1 MKYTSFIS
9 HAAAA
14 IIITGIM
21 LCMYATVQQ
30 TYRSSANDPQIE
42 IARNISNSLNKNNDY
57 LIIDSINLSQSLSVF
72 TELFD
77 KSGKPL
83 KSGGFIDGKLPQ
95 LPQGVFRSAK
105 ENSEDV
111 VTWQPESNVRLAM
124 VIEKVNSPIVGFVA
138 VGRSLKEVEIRESN
152 LVKMV
157 AIVWIACM
165 AVLLVHLLIQ
175 VYLHKK
181 F

>member
-1 MKYTSFIS
+1 MMKQSLFFS

-14 IIITGIM
+14 VIVTGIM

-30 TYRSSANDPQIE
+30 TYRSSANDPQLE
-42 IARNISNSLNKNNDY
+42 MARNISNSLNKSIDY
-57 LIIDSINLSQSLSVF
+57 LIVDFINLTQSLSVF

-77 KSGKPL
+77 KNGKTL
-83 KSGGFIDGKLPQ
+83 KSNGFINVHLPQ
-95 LPQGVFRSAK
+95 LPQGIFQFVK
-105 ENSEDV
+105 KNNEDV

-138 VGRSLKEVEIRESN
+138 VGRSLKEVETRESN

-165 AVLLVHLLIQ
+165 VVLLVI
-175 VYLHKK
+175 